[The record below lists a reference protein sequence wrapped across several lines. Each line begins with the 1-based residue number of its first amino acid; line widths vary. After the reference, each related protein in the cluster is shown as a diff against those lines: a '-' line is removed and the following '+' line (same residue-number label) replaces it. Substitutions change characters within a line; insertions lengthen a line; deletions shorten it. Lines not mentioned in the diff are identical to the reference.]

1 MFKRKKDKK
10 QDTPRQRRNVVTSD
24 SRPVSSSYSYR
35 TSRSEDQDNTGRD
48 TSRESDSK
56 AKSKAPTSF
65 KRLILSRIGLIVLV
79 AALVFSAINI
89 ISLSK
94 DVRVVSLS
102 SDSANTL
109 LHTQSGYQEA
119 ARDLLAKSAWN
130 NNKITV
136 NANEINQELLKKFPE
151 LSSANLTLPLLS
163 KNPVLYVESSEPA
176 LIINTP
182 EGSFVV
188 DSKGK
193 ALVNVEGLPDVTAL
207 GLPRVTD
214 QSGIK
219 VELNKQVLTS
229 DNINFIKTVAAQLAA
244 KNKSVSTMTL
254 PVATSE
260 LDVTVVGES
269 YTIKYNLRT
278 NDARQQ
284 TGTYLAT
291 VTKLQKQNIT
301 PAEYVDVRVNG
312 RAYYK

>member
-1 MFKRKKDKK
+1 MFLRKKNKK
-10 QDTPRQRRNVVTSD
+10 QDTPRQRRNVVDSE

-35 TSRSEDQDNTGRD
+35 TSRSEQSDNTGRD
-48 TSRESDSK
+48 ISREPES
-56 AKSKAPTSF
+56 KSKVPASF
-65 KRLILSRIGLIVLV
+65 KKIVLSRIGLIILV
-79 AALVFSAINI
+79 AALVFSVINI

-109 LHTQSGYQEA
+109 LHTQTGYQEA

-136 NANEINQELLKKFPE
+136 NTAEINRELLKKFPE

-163 KNPVLYVESSEPA
+163 KHPVLYVESSEPA
-176 LIINTP
+176 LILNTP
-182 EGSFVV
+182 EGAFVV
-188 DSKGK
+188 DNKGK

-229 DNINFIKTVAAQLAA
+229 DNINFIKVVAAQLAA
-244 KNKSVSTMTL
+244 KNKAVNTMTL
-254 PVATSE
+254 PAAASE
-260 LDVTVVGES
+260 LDVTVVGEA